1 MQLKW
6 LSVGTALLLG
16 GCASVEMAQYSV
28 TSFPEVALKASE
40 KKPANLKFVSNDDVL
55 APLVGALKS
64 EFGKRK
70 DFRVV
75 DDAADYWFVLGGAQQ
90 YLKGKAHKRHSVAEQ
105 DAGNGGSE
113 VVVAEELNLAS
124 AAKNVSV
131 AVYETKTLAPVH
143 YFEIPLYSGDNS
155 KAVAKGE
162 DVYAAAFSKDVVER
176 IMDVFLLQQKDVE
189 TPVPLKADAE
199 LRKLFKARDYRG
211 FLLRYRTLGCIKLE
225 QYCEAMRKVEV
236 GEADDADKALAKD
249 AEVRF
254 ANYYLYLLVRE
265 ALVMKP
271 EKLEKTLGEH
281 LRILESCKED
291 GIVESCPVAL
301 SRLEYKLSNVSE

>member
-6 LSVGTALLLG
+6 LCVGTALLLG
-16 GCASVEMAQYSV
+16 GCASVEMAQYTV

-40 KKPANLKFVSNDDVL
+40 EKPASLKLVSNDDSL

-90 YLKGKAHKRHSVAEQ
+90 YLKGKTHKRHSVVAQ

-113 VVVAEELNLAS
+113 VIVAEELNLVS

-131 AVYETKTLAPVH
+131 AVYEAKNLSPVH

-155 KAVAKGE
+155 KASAKGE
-162 DVYAAAFSKDVVER
+162 DVYAVEFSRDVVER
-176 IMDVFLLQQKDVE
+176 IMDVFLQQKKDIE
-189 TPVPLKADAE
+189 TPMPKEADGKLRE
-199 LRKLFKARDYRG
+199 LFAKKDYVAFDAQFK
-211 FLLRYRTLGCIKLE
+211 TLGIDLKKLV
-225 QYCEAMRKVEV
+225 AAVKSVEN
-236 GEADDADKALAKD
+236 GNADDATKKYAKD
-249 AEVRF
+249 LDAKLG
-254 ANYYLYLLVRE
+254 AYYLNLLVKEAQTMDAE
-265 ALVMKP
+265 ALEDIYNEQLLV
-271 EKLEKTLGEH
+271 LEATEATGLA
-281 LRILESCKED
+281 
-291 GIVESCPVAL
+291 ESCPVAL
-301 SRLEYKLSNVSE
+301 ARLEYKLANLKKE

>member
-40 KKPANLKFVSNDDVL
+40 KKPASLKFVSNDDTL

-90 YLKGKAHKRHSVAEQ
+90 YLKGKAHKRYSVAEQ

-124 AAKNVSV
+124 AAKSVSV

-155 KAVAKGE
+155 KAAAKGE
-162 DVYAAAFSKDVVER
+162 DIYATAFSKDVVER

-189 TPVPLKADAE
+189 TPMPK
-199 LRKLFKARDYRG
+199 
-211 FLLRYRTLGCIKLE
+211 
-225 QYCEAMRKVEV
+225 
-236 GEADDADKALAKD
+236 EADGKLRELFAKKDYKAFDAQ
-249 AEVRF
+249 F
-254 ANYYLYLLVRE
+254 
-265 ALVMKP
+265 
-271 EKLEKTLGEH
+271 KTLGIDLKKLLAAVKAVESGKADDVTREYAKD
-281 LRILESCKED
+281 LDAKLGAYYLNLLVKEAQTMDAEALENIFNEQLLVLETTEAK
-291 GIVESCPVAL
+291 GLAESCPVAL
-301 SRLEYKLSNVSE
+301 ARLEYKLANLNK